1 MNASR
6 KTFVLVHGG
15 WHGGWCWKYVV
26 DDLRAKGHAVLAPTL
41 TGSGERAHL
50 LNCNVGIQTGID
62 DIAGVLEAEELDQVI
77 LVGHSAGAPIVAG
90 VADRIPERFSS
101 LIWLDGLILRNG
113 ESLRTYFTPE
123 QEEAFQMALRAG
135 GIPFPPPPPQAFG
148 IPPGPDADWVARR
161 LTAQP
166 FYMAKDT
173 LQLRHP
179 LGNGLPC
186 SYIACMNP
194 AHPFVAASHSFAR
207 AQSDWQWCEI
217 DACHDA
223 MITNPLAVAEALE
236 QLAA

>member
-1 MNASR
+1 MNTSK

-15 WHGGWCWKYVV
+15 WHGGWCWKHVLAH
-26 DDLRAKGHAVLAPTL
+26 LRAKGHTAFAPTL

-50 LNCNVGIQTGID
+50 LSSNVTIKRGVD
-62 DIAGVLEAEELDQVI
+62 DVAGVLEAEELEHVT

-90 VADRIPERFSS
+90 VADRMPERISS
-101 LIWLDGLILRNG
+101 LIWLDGLILRDG

-123 QEEAFQMALRAG
+123 QEEAFQMALG
-135 GIPFPPPPPQAFG
+135 GGGAHFPPPPPQAFG

-166 FYMAKDT
+166 FHMAADALR
-173 LQLRHP
+173 LQHP

-194 AHPFVAASHSFAR
+194 PHPFVAASHTIAR
-207 AQSDWQWCEI
+207 AQTDWRWREI
-217 DACHDA
+217 NACHDA
-223 MITNPLAVAEALE
+223 MITAPFVVSETLE
-236 QLAA
+236 QLA